1 MIGNKIQKEHGNF
14 LLSIKMQKREL
25 ESNIDK
31 RSEEIKSY
39 LRDKEKA
46 FELEKRSE
54 LPHFASLRE
63 KVEKELENVAFKKKK
78 LNDEKKKKS
87 MENASQPVDDQSLFV
102 TLVNNDQTS
111 CFRKEET

>member
-1 MIGNKIQKEHGNF
+1 MIKQVV
-14 LLSIKMQKREL
+14 L
-25 ESNIDK
+25 E
-31 RSEEIKSY
+31 
-39 LRDKEKA
+39 
-46 FELEKRSE
+46 
-54 LPHFASLRE
+54 
-63 KVEKELENVAFKKKK
+63 KKK